1 MFKKKKGDLIFEI
14 PTSLTISADDAL
26 QSPIESLIRSDKLL
40 SMMPNVGLAFYI
52 LYLKLTQIKNDDEM
66 ARKWKSYL
74 NVLPSEFHTPLY
86 FSLEELKLLQPI
98 QTFSNQ
104 IFIYHSFKSV
114 FIL

>member
-52 LYLKLTQIKNDDEM
+52 LYLKLNQNKNDEM

-86 FSLEELKLLQPI
+86 FSLEELKLLQPV

-104 IFIYHSFKSV
+104 MFKDYV
-114 FIL
+114 F